1 MRFFLE
7 EKGIS
12 RNFQANLKPFLEVHF
27 PRKNPENFL
36 GEILENSSLQEI
48 AFPEVFNPGN
58 SWITAPEDQALLT
71 SLSEWNAKHYKK

>member
-12 RNFQANLKPFLEVHF
+12 RNFQANLKPFLEVDF

-48 AFPEVFNPGN
+48 AFLEVFNPGN
-58 SWITAPEDQALLT
+58 S
-71 SLSEWNAKHYKK
+71 